1 MKIISPR
8 DHPVLRQI
16 IDKKHS
22 YKQSSGM
29 YLITMA
35 HLGEAQGTIDKFHL
49 IKLRPDLY
57 KNETMVLLITG
68 EGPFEAATKTA
79 LTLPQ
84 FDFKEVINLG
94 IAGSLTDKFN
104 IGDFF
109 AVRSIYLINDLK
121 PQFKSFPSLPTGEDC
136 LTSFERLLDPTR
148 THILKGVG
156 SLVDREAWGVAMAA
170 KTAGVPF
177 RAYKMISDVAG
188 TTNACE
194 LVKEKAQEFGESL
207 AENLS
212 KILEIETKTHKEID
226 LPGFYFTF
234 TTNHQFWTLISKLE
248 IKFQI
253 KLNDILSRINFEE
266 IKDLEIRPK
275 EKTKILIERL
285 EHLLDPTKKILS
297 NIQKEITEQFLKEGL
312 KVQIDPQWENSS
324 LVISFEAKND
334 SDIENKIN
342 SLRKVSL
349 KRFSNV
355 MKGELNVE

>member
-1 MKIISPR
+1 
-8 DHPVLRQI
+8 
-16 IDKKHS
+16 
-22 YKQSSGM
+22 M

-35 HLGEAQGTIDKFHL
+35 HLGEAQGTIDKFNL

-79 LTLPQ
+79 LTIAQ
-84 FDFKEVINLG
+84 YAFKEVINLG
-94 IAGSLTDKFN
+94 IAGTLTDELK

-109 AVRSIYLINDLK
+109 PVRSVYLINDLK
-121 PQFKSFPSLPTGEDC
+121 PQFKSFPSLPEGKDC
-136 LTSFERLLDPTR
+136 LTSFERLLDSKKAQV
-148 THILKGVG
+148 LKGIG

-177 RAYKMISDVAG
+177 RAYKIISDIAG

-194 LVKEKAQEFGESL
+194 LVKEKAQAFGESL

-212 KILEIETKTHKEID
+212 TLLMTEEKKSEEVD

-234 TTNHQFWTLISKLE
+234 TTNHQFRSLMSKLE
-248 IKFQI
+248 IKFQ
-253 KLNDILSRINFEE
+253 LNPKEILLKINIDE
-266 IKDLEIRPK
+266 IKEMDLRPK
-275 EKTKILIERL
+275 EKAKILIEKL

-297 NIQKEITEQFLKEGL
+297 DIQKEVTQEFLKEGF
-312 KVQIDPQWENSS
+312 KVQIDPHWENPA
-324 LVISFEAKND
+324 LIISFEAKND

-349 KRFSNV
+349 NRFSKI
-355 MKGELNVE
+355 MKGDLNVE

>member
-1 MKIISPR
+1 
-8 DHPVLRQI
+8 
-16 IDKKHS
+16 
-22 YKQSSGM
+22 M

-35 HLGEAQGTIDKFHL
+35 HLGEAQGTIDKFNL

-84 FDFKEVINLG
+84 YAFKEVINLG
-94 IAGSLTDKFN
+94 IAGTLTDDFK

-109 AVRSIYLINDLK
+109 PVRSVYLINDLK
-121 PQFKSFPSLPTGEDC
+121 PQFKSFPSLPEGKDC
-136 LTSFERLLDPTR
+136 LTSFERLLDPKR
-148 THILKGVG
+148 AQVLKGIG

-177 RAYKMISDVAG
+177 RAYKIISDMAG

-194 LVKEKAQEFGESL
+194 LVKEKAQAFGESL

-212 KILEIETKTHKEID
+212 TLLITEAKTSEEID

-234 TTNHQFWTLISKLE
+234 TTNHQFRSLMSKLE
-248 IKFQI
+248 IKFQ
-253 KLNDILSRINFEE
+253 LNQKEILLKINIDE
-266 IKDLEIRPK
+266 IKEMDLRPK
-275 EKTKILIERL
+275 EKAKVLIEKL

-297 NIQKEITEQFLKEGL
+297 DIQKEVTQDFLKEGL
-312 KVQIDPQWENSS
+312 KVQLDPHWENPA
-324 LVISFEAKND
+324 LIISFEAKND

-349 KRFSNV
+349 HRFSKV
-355 MKGELNVE
+355 MRGDLNVE